1 MQDHISQADVLSVL
15 RLFPVPPTNT
25 RKNILHNR
33 DDFVQ
38 SITLGM
44 SGPGV
49 VTVSNA
55 TWECPTV
62 FMLLN
67 AWLMRSTWAGSFVWT
82 SVQVNKG
89 FACARHRDS
98 GNAGPSLLHAL
109 GDFVGGNLLVWPEDK
124 GFRPVNT
131 LSERDALEVETRQW
145 RWLDGR
151 KAHETLP
158 FSGERISVVFYAVST
173 WEQATDET
181 LQVLRQLGA
190 ALPRRN

>member
-15 RLFPVPPTNT
+15 RLFPVKPTNS
-25 RKNILHNR
+25 RKNVLSNR

-38 SITLGM
+38 SVTLGM

-62 FMLLN
+62 FMFLN
-67 AWLMRSTWAGSFVWT
+67 AWLMRSTWEGNFVWT

-98 GNAGPSLLHAL
+98 GNAGPSLLYAL

-131 LSERDALEVETRQW
+131 LSERDALEVETRQ
-145 RWLDGR
+145 
-151 KAHETLP
+151 
-158 FSGERISVVFYAVST
+158 
-173 WEQATDET
+173 
-181 LQVLRQLGA
+181 
-190 ALPRRN
+190 